1 MENRTV
7 EQIVTEFIPNELGI
21 NLCAVDSISVGRQM
35 DGQLT
40 DIHIKFKPDNSE
52 DKDIATD

>member
-1 MENRTV
+1 MEQKTV

-21 NLCAVDSISVGRQM
+21 NLCAVKSISVGRQI

-40 DIHIKFKPDNSE
+40 EIHIKFKPDSE
-52 DKDIATD
+52 TK